1 MLRSALSFGTNS
13 LSEDHRLYDA
23 TGRPLQM
30 GIPPSFPEH
39 VRRLLEREIISG
51 GLRPGQRVTE
61 DELAQSIGVS
71 RTPVRE
77 AVRGLEAQ
85 GLIMRRRGRGA
96 YVARRMAANEAQ
108 ALYRVREALE
118 SHLAARAAERIVPAD
133 LSTLELLESQF
144 RELATTTD
152 PHAELRHLIVL
163 DSDFHWTIY
172 HAADSEL
179 ASILASYWG
188 RLQCELY
195 DRVYTGRL
203 PKTFG
208 DQHEQ
213 IIRALRRRNPL
224 EAGETMTAHIRT
236 GWDVLETSFRTNPP
250 AESET
255 D

>member
-1 MLRSALSFGTNS
+1 M
-13 LSEDHRLYDA
+13 SEDQRLYDA
-23 TGRPLQM
+23 TGRPLQL

-51 GLRPGQRVTE
+51 ALLPGQRVTE
-61 DELAQSIGVS
+61 DELAQSVGVS

-96 YVARRMAANEAQ
+96 YVARRMMASEAE
-108 ALYRVREALE
+108 ALYAVREALE
-118 SHLAARAAERIVPAD
+118 SHLTSRAAERIRPGD
-133 LSTLELLESQF
+133 LSTLEMLDSQF
-144 RELATTTD
+144 RELATSDD
-152 PHAELRHLIVL
+152 PDAELRHLIVI

-179 ASILASYWG
+179 VSVLASYWG

-195 DRVYTGRL
+195 DRVYTGGL

-208 DQHEQ
+208 DQHSR
-213 IIRALRRRNPL
+213 IIHALRRRKPR
-224 EAGETMTAHIRT
+224 EAREAMAAHIRT
-236 GWDVLETSFRTNPP
+236 GWDVLEMSFQAQPP
-250 AESET
+250 QVPEAHE
-255 D
+255 